1 MIFTVSFL
9 HCYFYVVPQHGI
21 LVNTSGFL
29 KEKYKMTIMSSFT
42 QFPLVPNLYE
52 FMSFLYEFLS
62 TVDILNNIGN
72 QKVDSSLL
80 CSTEQLEGE

>member
-1 MIFTVSFL
+1 
-9 HCYFYVVPQHGI
+9 
-21 LVNTSGFL
+21 
-29 KEKYKMTIMSSFT
+29 MTIMSSFT

-52 FMSFLYEFLS
+52 FMSFLYDFLS